1 MPTKAGRHLV
11 GVAGFLALWEGFGHA
26 GLLRTDFFPPPSTVF
41 ATLAGLM
48 VTPEFLR
55 DLFAT
60 VLAWLIAVGIA
71 AAIAVPAGLLL
82 GTIRPVRLA
91 ASAIIE
97 FLRPI
102 PAIAWWPLVFVLLD
116 GDPQTKIALAVYAS
130 IWPILFNII
139 YAIGD
144 IDPLYVDTA
153 RSFGM
158 TRPRIATWVRL
169 PDLLPFALTG
179 LRIAVTF
186 ALLVVVST
194 ELVFG
199 GVAGLGTYVISHGE
213 ESGRMDIVLAGALV
227 VGFLG
232 YLSNSGLTALQKH
245 LVGWSPSEPR

>member
-1 MPTKAGRHLV
+1 MRTKVVRHLV
-11 GVAGFLALWEGFGHA
+11 GVAGFLALWEGFGHS
-26 GLLRTDFFPPPSTVF
+26 GLLRTEYFPPPSTVF
-41 ATLAGLM
+41 ATLARLM
-48 VTPEFLR
+48 VTTEFLR
-55 DLFAT
+55 DLAAT

-82 GTIRPVRLA
+82 GTIRLLRVA

-102 PAIAWWPLVFVLLD
+102 PAIAWWPLVFVILD

-139 YAIGD
+139 YAIGE

-199 GVAGLGTYVISHGE
+199 GVAGLGTYVISYGE
-213 ESGRMDIVLAGALV
+213 ESGRMDIVLAGALI

-245 LVGWSPSEPR
+245 LVGWAPSEPR

>member
-1 MPTKAGRHLV
+1 
-11 GVAGFLALWEGFGHA
+11 VAGFLALWEGFGHS
-26 GLLRTDFFPPPSTVF
+26 GIGRTEFFPPPSTVF
-41 ATLAGLM
+41 VTLARLM
-48 VTPEFLR
+48 ATPEFLR
-55 DLFAT
+55 DLVAT
-60 VLAWLIAVGIA
+60 ILAWLIAVGIA
-71 AAIAVPAGLLL
+71 AAIAVPAGVLL
-82 GTIRPVRLA
+82 GTIRLVRLA

-102 PAIAWWPLVFVLLD
+102 PAIAWWPLVFIILD

-139 YAIGD
+139 YAIGE

-153 RSFGM
+153 RAFGL

-227 VGFLG
+227 IGLLG
-232 YLSNSGLTALQKH
+232 YLSNSGLAALQKH